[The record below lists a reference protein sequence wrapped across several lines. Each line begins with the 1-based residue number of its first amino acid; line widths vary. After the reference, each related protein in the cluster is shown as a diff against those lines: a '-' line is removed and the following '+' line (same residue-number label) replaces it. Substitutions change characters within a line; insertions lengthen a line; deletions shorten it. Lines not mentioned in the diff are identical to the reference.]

1 MAEDN
6 KTAKN
11 YVFTKQATNEETL
24 NWTAYLNG
32 AAIFQDPFRWHEDR
46 RIKYV
51 VYQIERAPTTGQLHV
66 QGLVCFKQSVRLTGA
81 KNAIGGNPHMEKCH
95 STKDA
100 IRYCKKEETRVAGP
114 WEHGDPPVNQGKR
127 NDLAEIYADVK
138 AQKRLADMVDADP
151 TITKYERHI
160 KMMKMV
166 TGGRQSNRINQQ
178 VKVYVFYGGTGL
190 GKTYSALFLMD
201 DPDNVF
207 KMDPPGKNQQLW
219 FDCYDGERVM
229 VFDEFEGDNFCD
241 MRTLNGLLDVYKKRL
256 PVKGTFNWALWTTL
270 IICSNTPPR
279 GWYEVNPMDS
289 ERLIGPLKR
298 RIYQIRKFIAR
309 GIYVIEDW
317 DGNVLSDQIDI
328 NPQPVALPSPPAPV
342 PVPVIP
348 SPLPV
353 PDDEPQ
359 LLVGDLTGDQLPS
372 MPDNS
377 DYSSFDDTLDSVF
390 QFNEDE

>member
-1 MAEDN
+1 
-6 KTAKN
+6 
-11 YVFTKQATNEETL
+11 
-24 NWTAYLNG
+24 
-32 AAIFQDPFRWHEDR
+32 
-46 RIKYV
+46 
-51 VYQIERAPTTGQLHV
+51 
-66 QGLVCFKQSVRLTGA
+66 
-81 KNAIGGNPHMEKCH
+81 
-95 STKDA
+95 
-100 IRYCKKEETRVAGP
+100 
-114 WEHGDPPVNQGKR
+114 
-127 NDLAEIYADVK
+127 
-138 AQKRLADMVDADP
+138 
-151 TITKYERHI
+151 
-160 KMMKMV
+160 
-166 TGGRQSNRINQQ
+166 
-178 VKVYVFYGGTGL
+178 
-190 GKTYSALFLMD
+190 
-201 DPDNVF
+201 
-207 KMDPPGKNQQLW
+207 
-219 FDCYDGERVM
+219 
-229 VFDEFEGDNFCD
+229 
-241 MRTLNGLLDVYKKRL
+241 MRTLNGLLDVYKKRI
-256 PVKGTFNWALWTTL
+256 PVKGSFNWALWTTV

-279 GWYEVNPMDS
+279 AWYEVNPMDS